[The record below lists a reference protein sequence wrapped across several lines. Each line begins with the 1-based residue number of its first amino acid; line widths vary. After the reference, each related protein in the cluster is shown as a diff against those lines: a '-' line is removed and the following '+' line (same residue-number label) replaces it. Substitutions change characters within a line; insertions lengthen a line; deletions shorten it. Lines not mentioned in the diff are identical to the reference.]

1 MGLIYKI
8 TSPTGRLYVGQT
20 KHFGR
25 RINTYKYKIIND
37 TGWKN
42 AKIMNS
48 LKKYGWDA
56 HKLEIIEECEDCKLN
71 EREIFWIAEL
81 KTYCYEYPRNMNM
94 TKGGESGGAPW
105 MHDIERR
112 KKQSKAFTKEGNP
125 FFGKTHTQEFKEK
138 KSKQVSEY
146 NKKMGIKVPKY
157 GYEKGLD
164 AIRKPVLCYDKNG
177 NFIKEFISY
186 TEAGLFVDAQAS
198 EVWASA
204 SGDRTQCKGYHFR
217 DKTENYPIKID
228 VSGTKFK
235 TVSRPILRL
244 NKNMKVVKEYPSAK
258 EASEELRIPKT
269 TINRAAQYNFLKPIR
284 SGHIFIY
291 KDLYD
296 TVVKLVA

>member
-8 TSPTGRLYVGQT
+8 TSPTDRLYVGQT

-48 LKKYGWDA
+48 LKKYGLDA

-81 KTYCYEYPRNMNM
+81 KTYCYEYPKNMNM
-94 TKGGESGGAPW
+94 TRGGEGGGAPW

-112 KKQSKAFTKEGNP
+112 KNQSKSFTKEGNP
-125 FFGKTHTQEFKEK
+125 FFGKTHTKEWRDR
-138 KSKQVSEY
+138 KSKEVSEY
-146 NKKMGIKVPKY
+146 NKKTGKVIPEW
-157 GYEKGLD
+157 GAEKGRNVVRRQV
-164 AIRKPVLCYDKNG
+164 ICYDKSGVFLSEYKSLQAASDELN
-177 NFIKEFISY
+177 IHHSCISDSCSNKR
-186 TEAGLFVDAQAS
+186 TNAG
-198 EVWASA
+198 
-204 SGDRTQCKGYHFR
+204 GYIFR
-217 DKTENYPIKID
+217 YKTENYPIKIE
-228 VSGTKFK
+228 VGEIKYQ
-235 TVSRPILRL
+235 TVRRPVLRI
-244 NKNMKVVKEYPSAK
+244 NKDMKVIKEYPSAK

-269 TINRAAQYNFLKPIR
+269 TINRAAQYNWLKPIR

-291 KDLYD
+291 KDLYA
-296 TVVKLVA
+296 VVLKMVA